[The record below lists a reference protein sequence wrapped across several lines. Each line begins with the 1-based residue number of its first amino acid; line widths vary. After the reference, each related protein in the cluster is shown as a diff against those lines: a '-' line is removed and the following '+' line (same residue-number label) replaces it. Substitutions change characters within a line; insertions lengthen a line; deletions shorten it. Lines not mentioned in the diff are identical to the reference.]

1 MRARDY
7 VEKIEDSELRQKARA
22 YVDTTMALR
31 AVDRKDT
38 DQALQ
43 IARTGELT
51 HLVKT
56 WVFTQSSKLLTKTD
70 REKALALLEDAN
82 AEARRIDGSDAD
94 RPRALM
100 AVANALF
107 VSDRGKT
114 WDAVYDAAKAANSA
128 EDFTGE
134 DGVVRISLITSGM
147 SSIRSSGVQ
156 DFDLAG
162 IFGELA
168 KDDYNRAVEVARG
181 FQREAPRAA
190 AVIAIARTILNE
202 KQK

>member
-1 MRARDY
+1 
-7 VEKIEDSELRQKARA
+7 
-22 YVDTTMALR
+22 
-31 AVDRKDT
+31 
-38 DQALQ
+38 
-43 IARTGELT
+43 
-51 HLVKT
+51 
-56 WVFTQSSKLLTKTD
+56 
-70 REKALALLEDAN
+70 
-82 AEARRIDGSDAD
+82 
-94 RPRALM
+94 
-100 AVANALF
+100 
-107 VSDRGKT
+107 
-114 WDAVYDAAKAANSA
+114 
-128 EDFTGE
+128 
-134 DGVVRISLITSGM
+134 VVRISLITSGM